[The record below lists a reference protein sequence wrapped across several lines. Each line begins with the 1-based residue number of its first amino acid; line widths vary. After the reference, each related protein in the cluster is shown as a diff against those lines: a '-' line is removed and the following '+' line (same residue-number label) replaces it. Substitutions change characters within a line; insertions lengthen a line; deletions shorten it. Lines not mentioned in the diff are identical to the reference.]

1 MNLTKETIN
10 RNRLESRKDFLNDI
24 IPRLKSGEIKIQI
37 DFRGRIHKF
46 SSNSKQVQKFI
57 EGCQDEY
64 SRIMNQINELN
75 ELE

>member
-37 DFRGRIHKF
+37 DFRGVIHKF
-46 SSNSKQVQKFI
+46 GSNSKQVQKFI

-64 SRIMNQINELN
+64 SRIMNQINELD